1 MKLKAENIFQLDR
14 HHILCGN
21 DVGVPD
27 TWWTQVWIKTKLPSK
42 NEYTKQ
48 HYCEKKSNKF
58 CNSKVKVKI
67 ASMDWISNKF
77 YHLIYFNLPN
87 CLQYVHLASLTFKV
101 FSVKSTF
108 GYCFH
113 SVNSVNLP
121 LSGFNCYYIKIFLFS
136 NLEVSQKIF

>member
-14 HHILCGN
+14 HRILCGN
-21 DVGVPD
+21 VDVPD

-48 HYCEKKSNKF
+48 HYCEKKSNKL

-87 CLQYVHLASLTFKV
+87 CLLYVHLASLTFKL
-101 FSVKSTF
+101 FSVIVFIRLMWSICHWTKVITLS
-108 GYCFH
+108 CF
-113 SVNSVNLP
+113 N
-121 LSGFNCYYIKIFLFS
+121 YIKICLFS

>member
-1 MKLKAENIFQLDR
+1 LKLKAENIFQLDR
-14 HHILCGN
+14 HRILCGN
-21 DVGVPD
+21 DVDVPD

-77 YHLIYFNLPN
+77 YHLICFNLPN
-87 CLQYVHLASLTFKV
+87 CLLYVHLASLTFKL
-101 FSVKSTF
+101 FSVIVFIRLMWSICHWTKVIT
-108 GYCFH
+108 
-113 SVNSVNLP
+113 
-121 LSGFNCYYIKIFLFS
+121 LSGFNYIKICLFS